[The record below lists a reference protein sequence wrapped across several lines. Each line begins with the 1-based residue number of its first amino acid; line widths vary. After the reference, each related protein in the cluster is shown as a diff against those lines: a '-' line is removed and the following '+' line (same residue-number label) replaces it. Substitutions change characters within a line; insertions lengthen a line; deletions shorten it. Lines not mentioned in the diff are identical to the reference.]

1 MTNRVDPGNVDQEIG
16 GGSARELLIPSRGE
30 WTAPLT
36 SYCCHAARVVLLLSH
51 GLCVIVT
58 STSLEHLDEAHW
70 WVLFTPVWIG
80 YALCAV
86 LVPASCCVSLPYLN
100 LCWVQRQ
107 PVAGVGD
114 NPSVLTEILP
124 EMVLSFFGFFFL
136 LLTFVGEFTFC
147 GYLNAARQGKPHS
160 LAAPACL
167 LCVSAL
173 LAICQGILFTHNS
186 PLFIFGG
193 SGLFLTMVIFAAT
206 RGGSALAQ
214 AFALAPAAA
223 AALGLAGAMLL
234 TLQRNARFLNR
245 EERVLRVLEIASL
258 ATLVVAL
265 LLSAVKAARLDLQE
279 AEMEVAAAGGSLCVV
294 AMLRARLCCWEVWGR
309 PLNERRFTQAALAIG
324 RTAQQGPV
332 EVQISLSDP
341 RLGGATARGDQG
353 TDRTSS

>member
-1 MTNRVDPGNVDQEIG
+1 MTTRVDPGDVDQEIG

-36 SYCCHAARVVLLLSH
+36 SYCCHAARVVLLMSH

-58 STSLEHLDEAHW
+58 STTLKYLDEAHW

-86 LVPASCCVSLPYLN
+86 LVPASCCVSLPYLK

-124 EMVLSFFGFFFL
+124 EIVLSFFGFFFL
-136 LLTFVGEFTFC
+136 LLTFVGEFSLC
-147 GYLNAARQGKPHS
+147 GYLNAARRGKPHN
-160 LAAPACL
+160 LFAPACL
-167 LCVSAL
+167 LCISAL

-214 AFALAPAAA
+214 AFAFAPAAVA
-223 AALGLAGAMLL
+223 VFGLVCAMLL
-234 TLQRNARFLNR
+234 TLQRNFRFLNR
-245 EERVLRVLEIASL
+245 EERVLRMLEVVSL
-258 ATLVVAL
+258 ATLVIAL
-265 LLSAVKAARLDLQE
+265 LLSAAKVARSNLPE
-279 AEMEVAAAGGSLCVV
+279 AETEVAVAGGSLCAV
-294 AMLRARLCCWEVWGR
+294 AMLRVRLCCWEVWGR
-309 PLNERRFTQAALAIG
+309 PLNERRFTQALA
-324 RTAQQGPV
+324 
-332 EVQISLSDP
+332 
-341 RLGGATARGDQG
+341 
-353 TDRTSS
+353 